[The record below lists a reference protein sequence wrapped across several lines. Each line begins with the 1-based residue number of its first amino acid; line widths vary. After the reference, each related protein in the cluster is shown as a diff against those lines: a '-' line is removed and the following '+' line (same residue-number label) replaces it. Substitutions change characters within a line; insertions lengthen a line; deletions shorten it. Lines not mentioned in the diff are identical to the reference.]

1 MKRRAS
7 DAPPLWVLN
16 MLCLW
21 RWLLGKFWRL
31 RVPTTNYRSSTE
43 EIIKDAL
50 YLIEALEE
58 GEPLTAEQETQ
69 GMRGLSRLIASWQA
83 QSEHVW
89 TQTEGVLALTGA
101 QSYRFGRFTSPAYTG
116 TLRGSFTAPTQP
128 SPAFA
133 QIETFSVAPISTT
146 EFPAGTSI
154 IVTPQGT
161 SVSELP
167 FETTVE
173 STFGGTITLADPL
186 PFSHEGGDLSYG
198 DDLKLA
204 LRPLRI
210 IGARRS
216 DTFDGV
222 QIPMN
227 KVSREDYQDQPNKG
241 AASTPVEFYY
251 DAQLEHGTLYVWGT
265 GGSFIHFTYER
276 ELLKPTA
283 MTDILDFPEEWFDA
297 LIYNLAVRLAPMY
310 ALNPV
315 KRQLLKS
322 EAEQLKFDALS
333 ADSDEPYMEIA
344 G

>member
-1 MKRRAS
+1 M
-7 DAPPLWVLN
+7 
-16 MLCLW
+16 
-21 RWLLGKFWRL
+21 
-31 RVPTTNYRSSTE
+31 PTTNYRSSTE

-83 QSEHVW
+83 QTEHVW
-89 TQTEGVLALTGA
+89 TQTEGILALTGE
-101 QSYRFGRFTSPAYTG
+101 QSYRFGRFASPAYTG
-116 TLRGSFTAPTQP
+116 TLRGSITAPSQP
-128 SPAFA
+128 SPAPT
-133 QIETFSVAPISTT
+133 QIETFDVSAVGTA
-146 EFPAGTSI
+146 EFPVGASI
-154 IVTPQGT
+154 VVTPQGT
-161 SVSELP
+161 SVSQLP
-167 FETTVE
+167 FETTVA
-173 STFGGTITLADPL
+173 STFGSSVTLTDPL
-186 PFSHEGGDLSYG
+186 PFSHEGGTLFYG
-198 DDLKLA
+198 DELKFV

-210 IGARRS
+210 LNARRS
-216 DTFDGV
+216 DTIDGV

-227 KVSREDYQDQPNKG
+227 KVSRQDYQDQPNKG

-283 MTDILDFPEEWFDA
+283 TADILDFPEEWFDA
-297 LIYNLAVRLAPMY
+297 ILYNLAVRLAPMY

-322 EAEQLKFDALS
+322 EAEQLKFEALM
-333 ADSDEPYMEIA
+333 SDYDDPYMEIA